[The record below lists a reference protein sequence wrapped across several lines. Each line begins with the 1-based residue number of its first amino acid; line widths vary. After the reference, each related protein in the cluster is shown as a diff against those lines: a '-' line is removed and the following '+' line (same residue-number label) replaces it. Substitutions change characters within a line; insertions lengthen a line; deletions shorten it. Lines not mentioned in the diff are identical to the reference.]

1 MKNLKL
7 NTDNRRRFKLKDEP
21 FENILIYGGNTDY
34 LSNLNHF
41 FGYFCEDGINIWL
54 MEEKH
59 WTRFN
64 WLIDQIEKYKA
75 NVYIIFNKYAIGNY
89 RYMLDWLYNH
99 NIDVS
104 NVKLLKE
111 GEKADILEQFG
122 EL

>member
-7 NTDNRRRFKLKDEP
+7 NTDNISRFKFKNEP
-21 FENILIYGGNTDY
+21 FENILIYGNTDY
-34 LSNLNHF
+34 F
-41 FGYFCEDGINIWL
+41 FGYFSEEGINIWR

-64 WLIDQIEKYKA
+64 WLLDQIHKYKA
-75 NVYIIFNKYAIGNY
+75 NVYIIFNKYTIGNY
-89 RYMLDWLYNH
+89 RHMLTWLHNH
-99 NIDVS
+99 DVDVIS

-111 GEKADILEQFG
+111 DEKDDILEQFG

>member
-1 MKNLKL
+1 MKNLKI

-21 FENILIYGGNTDY
+21 FENILIHGNTDY
-34 LSNLNHF
+34 F
-41 FGYFCEDGINIWL
+41 FGYFREDGINIWL

-64 WLIDQIEKYKA
+64 WLLDQIQKYKA
-75 NVYIIFNKYAIGNY
+75 NVYIIFNKYTIGNY
-89 RYMLDWLYNH
+89 RHMLTWLHNH
-99 NIDVS
+99 NVDVIS

-111 GEKADILEQFG
+111 GEKDDILEQFS

>member
-1 MKNLKL
+1 MKNIEI

-34 LSNLNHF
+34 LSNLDHF
-41 FGYFCEDGINIWL
+41 FGYFGEDGINIWL

-64 WLIDQIEKYKA
+64 WLLDQIHKYKA
-75 NVYIIFNKYAIGNY
+75 NVYIIFNKYAIDNY
-89 RYMLDWLYNH
+89 RHMLTWLYNH
-99 NIDVS
+99 NVDLS

-111 GEKADILEQFG
+111 GEKDAILEKFG
-122 EL
+122 TL